1 MWTTITSAYACSR
14 GRGRLTLTLTLK
26 LTYHP
31 VACSS
36 VNAGAA
42 DFYHRLGRGVCLNR
56 ECPPYTR
63 KVRRCGEG
71 SLLGWA
77 QVWWDMRNAGRRR
90 VLRSDGS
97 DACVTVAVTVTG
109 LQLWLRLRL

>member
-1 MWTTITSAYACSR
+1 MRQLHVDNHHLSVQVQP
-14 GRGRLTLTLTLK
+14 GRLTLTLTLK

-56 ECPPYTR
+56 KCSPYTR

-71 SLLGWA
+71 TWVRA

-90 VLRSDGS
+90 VLKI
-97 DACVTVAVTVTG
+97 
-109 LQLWLRLRL
+109 